1 MAENAVRIE
10 GLVGLDDT
18 STSPIYTTMA
28 PNPSVKGAY
37 VFSVGAVP
45 GVVAANNFISLFN
58 PSGSGR
64 TISLGAAYTS
74 SFAIAAALTPAPM
87 NGFRVTAASAGTLQ
101 TNSTA
106 VSKFQTSF
114 PGSIA
119 EIRTGNPTCT
129 IGAQIF
135 NASPV
140 VTTGGSAG
148 SSTLQNVAAA
158 PAVYPPFTLAEGE
171 GIVLR
176 TLSGL
181 VTTLWNLSIVW
192 AEV

>member
-1 MAENAVRIE
+1 
-10 GLVGLDDT
+10 
-18 STSPIYTTMA
+18 
-28 PNPSVKGAY
+28 
-37 VFSVGAVP
+37 
-45 GVVAANNFISLFN
+45 
-58 PSGSGR
+58 
-64 TISLGAAYTS
+64 
-74 SFAIAAALTPAPM
+74 M
-87 NGFRVTAASAGTLQ
+87 NGFRITAASAGTLQ

-106 VSKFQTSF
+106 VSKFQSSF
-114 PGSIA
+114 PTSIA
-119 EIRTGNPTCT
+119 EVRTGNPTCT

-140 VTTGGSAG
+140 VTTGASAG
-148 SSTLQNVAAA
+148 ASTVQNVAAA

-192 AEV
+192 AEL